1 MAKTSEKIK
10 STLNTTYRILKIFW
24 GFDKPIFLGNLFFIT
39 LPSTVE
45 FLNAYIYKLIIDLVI
60 NSING
65 LPTKISSLYWLLIA
79 RVGTFIIQDL
89 FYSLQKHFN
98 NLLWTKFPLH
108 LYQKYL
114 GFITNLDLEYFENSD
129 FKNKLE
135 KVRNSYAWKP
145 QNLINSAFYTFEGV
159 TQVAIAIVAIAY
171 LNWILLIPIIIAATL
186 GLIIQTKTSE
196 VAWGIWSDLSPHRKK
211 YWYLSGLI
219 EGGYSGESIKEIKI
233 FRLANRFL
241 QELKD
246 IYTKFD
252 TENTNQSIRQFKVN
266 IAHGFINNIVYI
278 CIELYVILSAI
289 AKKITIGDASYYT
302 AVTSRFQSGVN
313 GLFRNITNLYD
324 NSLYVKDMF
333 EILDT
338 PKILLHSPN
347 PKKLI
352 TNETPK
358 IEFKNV
364 FFKYP
369 QAKNYTLKNFNL
381 IINPGEKIALV
392 GENGAGK
399 STIIKLL
406 ARFYDVTSG
415 EILINNKNI
424 KHIEINTWHK
434 TLGILFQDYIK
445 YQHTL
450 EDNIYFGKVYVPKSK
465 QKIID
470 ASKKSGADGV
480 ANVLPN
486 KYQQMLGKTFEGGVE
501 LSNGQW
507 QKVALGRAYLRNAP
521 ILILDEPTASI
532 DAKAE
537 YEIFKKV
544 DTLSKNKT
552 VIIISHRFS
561 TVRNADKIFVLKK
574 GSIEESGSHQQLLEN
589 NGIYAQLFR
598 LQAKGYQ

>member
-1 MAKTSEKIK
+1 MSKLTDKIK
-10 STLNTTYRILKIFW
+10 STTSTTFRLLKIYW
-24 GFDKPIFLGNLFFIT
+24 DYDKWIFVGNLFFTT
-39 LPSTVE
+39 LPSLIE
-45 FLNAYIYKLIIDLVI
+45 FVNAYIYKLIIDLVI
-60 NSING
+60 GSVNG
-65 LPTKISSLYWLLIA
+65 QPTNLVAIYWLLGA
-79 RVGTFIIQDL
+79 RVGTFFVQDL
-89 FYSLQKHFN
+89 SFSLQKYFN
-98 NLLWTKFPLH
+98 NLLWTKFPIH

-145 QNLINSAFYTFEGV
+145 QNLISSSFYVFEGI
-159 TQVAIAIVAIAY
+159 TQVTIAIIAIAY
-171 LNWILLIPIIIAATL
+171 LNWLLLVPIIIAASL
-186 GLIIQTKTSE
+186 GLIIQSKVSE

-233 FRLANRFL
+233 FKLAGRFL
-241 QELKD
+241 QELKE

-252 TENTNQSIRQFKVN
+252 TENITQAKKQFKVN
-266 IAHGFINNIVYI
+266 VVHGFINNIVYI
-278 CIELYVILSAI
+278 SIELYVILSAI
-289 AKKITIGDASYYT
+289 AKKITIGDATYYT
-302 AVTSRFQSGVN
+302 SITSRFQSGIN
-313 GLFRNITNLYD
+313 GLFRNITNLYE

-333 EILDT
+333 DILDT
-338 PKILLHSPN
+338 PKILQHSTTST
-347 PKKLI
+347 KISAIK
-352 TNETPK
+352 TPK

-364 FFKYP
+364 SFKYP
-369 QAKNYTLKNFNL
+369 EAKNYILKNFNL
-381 IINPGEKIALV
+381 VLEPGQKVALV

-406 ARFYDVTSG
+406 ARFYDVTAG
-415 EILINNKNI
+415 VILIDNKNI
-424 KHIEINTWHK
+424 KEIDIDTWHK
-434 TLGILFQDYIK
+434 TLGVLFQDYIK

-450 EDNIYFGKVYVPKSK
+450 EDNIYFGKAYLPKSES
-465 QKIID
+465 KIIE
-470 ASKKSGADGV
+470 AAKKSGADLV
-480 ANVLPN
+480 AKTLPN
-486 KYQQMLGKTFEGGVE
+486 KYKQMLGKTFDNGVE

-521 ILILDEPTASI
+521 VLILDEPTASI

-544 DTLSKNKT
+544 DALSKNKT

-574 GSIEESGSHQQLLEN
+574 GEIEEFGSHEQLLDK
-589 NGIYAQLFR
+589 NGTYAKLFR

>member
-1 MAKTSEKIK
+1 MSKLTEKVR
-10 STLNTTYRILKIFW
+10 STLNTTFRLLKIYW
-24 GFDKPIFLGNLFFIT
+24 DYDKWIFVGNLFFTT
-39 LPSTVE
+39 LPSLIE
-45 FLNAYIYKLIIDLVI
+45 FVNAYIYKLIIDLVI
-60 NSING
+60 GSVNG
-65 LPTKISSLYWLLIA
+65 IPTNISTLYWLLGA
-79 RVGTFIIQDL
+79 RVGTFLVQDL
-89 FYSLQKHFN
+89 SFSLQKYFS
-98 NLLWTKFPLH
+98 NLLWTKFPIH

-145 QNLINSAFYTFEGV
+145 QNLISSSFYIFEGL
-159 TQVAIAIVAIAY
+159 TQVTIAIIAIAY
-171 LNWILLIPIIIAATL
+171 LNWLLLIPIILAATL
-186 GLIIQTKTSE
+186 GLIIQTKVSE

-211 YWYLSGLI
+211 YWYLSGLV

-233 FRLANRFL
+233 FKLAGRFL
-241 QELKD
+241 QELKE

-252 TENTNQSIRQFKVN
+252 TENIAQAKKQFKVN
-266 IAHGFINNIVYI
+266 IAHGFINNVVYI

-289 AKKITIGDASYYT
+289 AKKITIGDATYYT
-302 AVTSRFQSGVN
+302 AITSRFQSGVN
-313 GLFRNITNLYD
+313 GLFSNITDLYD

-333 EILDT
+333 DILDT
-338 PKILLHSPN
+338 PQILHHSVSPA
-347 PKKLI
+347 KLE
-352 TNETPK
+352 TNKTPK

-364 FFKYP
+364 SFKYP
-369 QAKNYTLKNFNL
+369 EAKNYVLKNFNL
-381 IINPGEKIALV
+381 TLNPGEKVALV

-406 ARFYDVTSG
+406 ARFYDVTG
-415 EILINNKNI
+415 GQILIDNKDI
-424 KHIEINTWHK
+424 KDIDIDTWHK
-434 TLGILFQDYIK
+434 TLGVLFQDYIK
-445 YQHTL
+445 YQHNL
-450 EDNIYFGKVYVPKSK
+450 EDNIYFGKAYAQKSESS
-465 QKIID
+465 IIE
-470 ASKKSGADGV
+470 AAKKSGADLV
-480 ANVLPN
+480 AKTLPN
-486 KYQQMLGKTFEGGVE
+486 KYKQMLGKTFEDGVE

-521 ILILDEPTASI
+521 VLILDEPTASI

-544 DTLSKNKT
+544 DSLSKNKT

-574 GSIEESGSHQQLLEN
+574 GEIEESGSHEQLLDK
-589 NGIYAQLFR
+589 NGTYAKLFR

>member
-1 MAKTSEKIK
+1 MSKLLEKVK
-10 STLNTTYRILKIFW
+10 NTLTTTFRLLKIYW
-24 GFDKPIFLGNLFFIT
+24 EYDKKIFIGNLFFTT
-39 LPSTVE
+39 LPALIE

-60 NSING
+60 GSVNG
-65 LPTKISSLYWLLIA
+65 SPTNITTLYWLLGA
-79 RVGTFIIQDL
+79 RVGTFLIQDL
-89 FYSLQKHFN
+89 SFSLQKHFN

-114 GFITNLDLEYFENSD
+114 GFISNLDLEYFENSD

-145 QNLINSAFYTFEGV
+145 QNLISSSFYIFEGL
-159 TQVAIAIVAIAY
+159 TQVTIAIIAIAY
-171 LNWILLIPIIIAATL
+171 LNWLLLIPIILAATL
-186 GLIIQTKTSE
+186 GLIIQTKVSE

-219 EGGYSGESIKEIKI
+219 EGGYSGESIKEVKI
-233 FRLANRFL
+233 FRLANQFL
-241 QELKD
+241 QELKE

-252 TENTNQSIRQFKVN
+252 TENISQSKKQFKVN
-266 IAHGFINNIVYI
+266 VVHGFINNIVYI

-289 AKKITIGDASYYT
+289 AKKITIGDATYYT
-302 AVTSRFQSGVN
+302 AITSRFQSGVN

-338 PKILLHSPN
+338 PKILHHHNQPIKIS
-347 PKKLI
+347 
-352 TNETPK
+352 TNKSPK
-358 IEFKNV
+358 IEFRNV

-369 QAKNYTLKNFNL
+369 QSKSYTLKNFNL
-381 IINPGEKIALV
+381 TLNPGEKVALV

-415 EILINNKNI
+415 EILVNGKNI
-424 KHIEINTWHK
+424 KDIDINSWHK
-434 TLGILFQDYIK
+434 ALGVLFQDYIK
-445 YQHTL
+445 YQHSL
-450 EDNIYFGKVYVPKSK
+450 EDNIYFGKVYLPKSESR
-465 QKIID
+465 IIE
-470 ASKKSGADGV
+470 ASKKSGADIV
-480 ANVLPN
+480 AKGLPN
-486 KYQQMLGKTFEGGVE
+486 KYKQMLGKTFDGGVE

-521 ILILDEPTASI
+521 VLILDEPTASI

-544 DTLSKNKT
+544 DALSKNKT

-574 GSIEESGSHQQLLEN
+574 GEIEEAGSHQQLLDK
-589 NGIYAQLFR
+589 NGTYAKLFR

>member
-1 MAKTSEKIK
+1 MSKLTDKVKI
-10 STLNTTYRILKIFW
+10 TLNTTFRLLKIYW
-24 GFDKPIFLGNLFFIT
+24 DYDKWIFVGNLFFTT
-39 LPSTVE
+39 LPSLIE
-45 FLNAYIYKLIIDLVI
+45 FVNAYIYKLIIDLVI
-60 NSING
+60 GSING
-65 LPTKISSLYWLLIA
+65 TPTEMPTLYWLLAA
-79 RVGTFIIQDL
+79 RVGTFLIQDL
-89 FYSLQKHFN
+89 CYSLQKHFN

-145 QNLINSAFYTFEGV
+145 QNLISSALHIFDGLL
-159 TQVAIAIVAIAY
+159 QVSLAVIAIAY
-171 LNWILLIPIIIAATL
+171 LNWLLLIPIIIAATI
-186 GLIIQTKTSE
+186 GLVIQTKVSE
-196 VAWGIWSDLSPHRKK
+196 VAWGIWSDHSPYRKK

-233 FRLANRFL
+233 FKLANRFL
-241 QELKD
+241 QELKE

-252 TENTNQSIRQFKVN
+252 TENIAQSKGQFKVN
-266 IAHGFINNIVYI
+266 VAHGFINNVVYI

-289 AKKITIGDASYYT
+289 AKKITIGDATYYT
-302 AVTSRFQSGVN
+302 AITGRFQSGIN
-313 GLFRNITNLYD
+313 GLFRNITFLYD
-324 NSLYVKDMF
+324 CSLYVKDMF

-338 PKILLHSPN
+338 PKILKHSTNPTKLSPN
-347 PKKLI
+347 KA
-352 TNETPK
+352 PK

-364 FFKYP
+364 SFKYP
-369 QAKNYTLKNFNL
+369 EAKNYILKNFNL
-381 IINPGEKIALV
+381 TLNPGEKVALV

-406 ARFYDVTSG
+406 ARFYDVTG
-415 EILINNKNI
+415 GQILIDSKDI
-424 KHIEINTWHK
+424 KDIDINTWHK
-434 TLGILFQDYIK
+434 TLGVLFQDYIK
-445 YQHTL
+445 YQHSL
-450 EDNIYFGKVYVPKSK
+450 EDNIYFGKAYSQKSESS
-465 QKIID
+465 IVE
-470 ASKKSGADGV
+470 AAKKSGADLV
-480 ANVLPN
+480 AKTLPN
-486 KYQQMLGKTFEGGVE
+486 KYKQMLGKTFDDGVE

-521 ILILDEPTASI
+521 VLILDEPTASI

-544 DTLSKNKT
+544 DALSKNKT

-574 GSIEESGSHQQLLEN
+574 GEIEESGSHEQLLDK
-589 NGIYAQLFR
+589 NGTYAKLFR

>member
-1 MAKTSEKIK
+1 VNKLFGKFKNTL
-10 STLNTTYRILKIFW
+10 STTFRLLKIYW
-24 GFDKPIFLGNLFFIT
+24 EYDKKIFLGNLFFVT
-39 LPSTVE
+39 LPSLIE
-45 FLNAYIYKLIIDLVI
+45 FVNAYIYKLIIDLVI
-60 NSING
+60 GSVNG
-65 LPTKISSLYWLLIA
+65 APTKMSTLYWLLGA
-79 RVGTFIIQDL
+79 RVGTFLVQDL
-89 FYSLQKHFN
+89 SFSLQKHFN

-145 QNLINSAFYTFEGV
+145 QNLISSSFYIFEGL
-159 TQVAIAIVAIAY
+159 TQVTIAIIAIAY
-171 LNWILLIPIIIAATL
+171 LNWLLLVPIIIAATI
-186 GLIIQTKTSE
+186 GLIIQTKVSE

-233 FRLANRFL
+233 FKLASRFL
-241 QELKD
+241 QELKE
-246 IYTKFD
+246 IYIKFD
-252 TENTNQSIRQFKVN
+252 TENVAQSKKQFKVN
-266 IAHGFINNIVYI
+266 VAHGFINNIVYI

-289 AKKITIGDASYYT
+289 AKKITIGDATYYT
-302 AVTSRFQSGVN
+302 AITSRFQSGVN

-333 EILDT
+333 DILDT
-338 PKILLHSPN
+338 PKLLDHKEKPI
-347 PKKLI
+347 KVRTDLA
-352 TNETPK
+352 PK

-364 FFKYP
+364 SFKYP
-369 QAKNYTLKNFNL
+369 EAKGYVLKNFNL
-381 IINPGEKIALV
+381 TLNPGEKVALV

-406 ARFYDVTSG
+406 ARFYDVTGG
-415 EILINNKNI
+415 EILINGKNI
-424 KHIEINTWHK
+424 KDMDINDWHK
-434 TLGILFQDYIK
+434 TLGVLFQDYIK

-450 EDNIYFGKVYVPKSK
+450 EDNIYFGKAYTKKSES
-465 QKIID
+465 KIVD
-470 ASKKSGADGV
+470 AAQKSGADLV
-480 ANVLPN
+480 AKTLPN
-486 KYQQMLGKTFEGGVE
+486 KYKQMLGKTFDGGVE

-521 ILILDEPTASI
+521 VLILDEPTASI

-544 DTLSKNKT
+544 DALSKHKT

-574 GSIEESGSHQQLLEN
+574 GEIEEVGSHQQLLDK
-589 NGIYAQLFR
+589 NGTYAKLFK